1 MVKVI
6 LIPSVLNDTVS
17 SLKERGTAT
26 SVLCFFFLSFRN
38 HDAQEPDCDE
48 RVPFASGTDEVAGH
62 GHLKGSGFLR
72 LLQGSERMECGERS
86 WI

>member
-6 LIPSVLNDTVS
+6 LIPSVLNDKVS
-17 SLKERGTAT
+17 SLKERGTST
-26 SVLCFFFLSFRN
+26 SVLWFFFLSFRN

-48 RVPFASGTDEVAGH
+48 RIPFASGTDEVAGH

-86 WI
+86 WV